1 MSQKDSIRSKRRA
14 AFTLAT
20 ATGGAIA
27 AAMLS
32 MGTANA
38 APDIVVPPIDDGF
51 QVLFGQVGNE
61 NISAAQIATNVTD
74 DANLTATNSGA
85 ETALTNSADLFQAT
99 GTDHG
104 IEQLV
109 FALDP
114 SSFALQSTSG
124 IDGYL
129 TGVDAGSYLVPD
141 DSLGFLATDLDFFL
155 LSPTGL
161 DPGLL
166 GPILDT
172 LLGFPTGG
180 F

>member
-20 ATGGAIA
+20 AAGGAIA
-27 AAMLS
+27 AAMLG

-38 APDIVVPPIDDGF
+38 VEAPPTDDGF

-74 DANLTATNSGA
+74 DANLTATNPGA
-85 ETALTNSADLFQAT
+85 ETALTNSADLFQST

-104 IEQLV
+104 LEQLV

-114 SSFALQSTSG
+114 SSFALQTTPG

-166 GPILDT
+166 GPIIDT

-180 F
+180 L